1 MKKVAIVNL
10 LLVVALLGSVA
21 TGCKRNPKKM
31 TPIPGQS
38 GPMAPGPNNGF
49 GDINTEGLSN
59 APLPITGTDG
69 TGSIAQSE
77 LGPAAVGG
85 NQDRNYFSAQ
95 TVYFDFDSSVVKPSD
110 IGKVETVASH
120 LQSNPRH
127 SVLIEGHCDER
138 GTEEYNRALGE
149 RRALSVRESLVSMG
163 VSPDQV
169 FTISYGEDVPAD
181 PGQNAAAYSANRRG
195 EFVLLTPR

>member
-10 LLVVALLGSVA
+10 VLLVALLGSVA

-31 TPIPGQS
+31 TPIPGQA
-38 GPMAPGPNNGF
+38 GAMAPGPNDGF
-49 GDINTEGLSN
+49 DSNLSGIPMGE
-59 APLPITGTDG
+59 APITDDL
-69 TGSIAQSE
+69 TGS
-77 LGPAAVGG
+77 VGSSDRG
-85 NQDRNYFSAQ
+85 RATLDNSNQDRNQFSAQ

-110 IGKVETVASH
+110 IGKVETVAGY
-120 LQSNPRH
+120 LQSNPSH

-181 PGQNAAAYSANRRG
+181 PGQNSEAYAKNRRG

>member
-10 LLVVALLGSVA
+10 LLVVALLGSA
-21 TGCKRNPKKM
+21 SIGCKRNPKKL

-38 GPMAPGPNNGF
+38 GAMAPGPNDGGF
-49 GDINTEGLSN
+49 DSGLSGI
-59 APLPITGTDG
+59 PLGGGPITDDL
-69 TGSIAQSE
+69 TGS
-77 LGPAAVGG
+77 VGASDRG
-85 NQDRNYFSAQ
+85 RATLDSSNQDRGRFSAQ

-120 LQSNPRH
+120 LQSNPNH
-127 SVLIEGHCDER
+127 AVLIEGHCDER

-181 PGQNAAAYSANRRG
+181 PGQNAEAYAKNRRG

>member
-21 TGCKRNPKKM
+21 TGCKRNPKKL

-38 GPMAPGPNNGF
+38 GAMAPGPNDGF
-49 GDINTEGLSN
+49 DSGLSGI
-59 APLPITGTDG
+59 PLGGPITDDL
-69 TGSIAQSE
+69 TGS
-77 LGPAAVGG
+77 VGASG
-85 NQDRNYFSAQ
+85 SDRATLDSSNQDRGRFSAQ

-120 LQSNPRH
+120 LQSNPNH
-127 SVLIEGHCDER
+127 AVLIEGHCDER

-169 FTISYGEDVPAD
+169 FTISYGEDVPAN
-181 PGQNAAAYSANRRG
+181 PAQNSAAYAENRRG